1 MSRWG
6 QFLVVLVVGLVLGVI
21 YGWVISPVE
30 YVDTSPD
37 TLRDDFRTDFV
48 LMVAEVYQS
57 ERDVEL
63 AVQRL
68 ALLGEAHPRE
78 ILLEAIEYGVNVGY
92 SAMDLIV
99 MRELHDVLLNWQPPK
114 EASSSE

>member
-1 MSRWG
+1 MSRWA
-6 QFLVVLVVGLVLGVI
+6 QFLIILFVGLTLGVV
-21 YGWVISPVE
+21 YGWIISPVE

-37 TLRDDFRTDFV
+37 TLREDYRTDFV

-57 ERDVEL
+57 ERDIES

-68 ALLGEAHPRE
+68 AILGESHPQE

-92 SAMDLIV
+92 STMDLLIL
-99 MRELHDVLLNWQPPK
+99 RELHDVLINWQPLQD
-114 EASSSE
+114 ASTSE